1 MVTLLIIK
9 GEFDMVL
16 GIRAPEELKQKITV
30 EAKRQGLTVN
40 ALVVSILW
48 AWLKQNEKN

>member
-1 MVTLLIIK
+1 MELITLRTPK
-9 GEFDMVL
+9 
-16 GIRAPEELKQKITV
+16 ELKQKITV